1 MCNVLPLMFC
11 SCLHTLYI
19 KALWHGS
26 LIFNDHKL
34 YWTQAILSLDTWIV
48 CMSKSMQSWY
58 GLVRRKLL
66 RAMTNLFAPSVD
78 LACRSK
84 LFFGHKATLAG
95 ICCNAIQMSEY
106 NNYLSHKNQA
116 YETLIDIQQ
125 TSRVEEEWSHFNIS
139 DQGSTLVVNMEIS
152 RKIAR
157 STIIKQF
164 EESAGYEF
172 TI

>member
-1 MCNVLPLMFC
+1 
-11 SCLHTLYI
+11 
-19 KALWHGS
+19 
-26 LIFNDHKL
+26 
-34 YWTQAILSLDTWIV
+34 
-48 CMSKSMQSWY
+48 MQSWY